1 MSSLHTGIPTK
12 KALPDNL
19 WDEKGNMHVP
29 AIPSEKR
36 RAAPQISVDY
46 LRRPIVHLPAWGALT
61 ALDVL
66 LNNLSLG
73 LFLIT
78 VCCVGLRPEVFLPAA
93 LPAFFAAWFLL
104 TLDLG
109 LLIVDLG
116 DPSRFHH
123 MLRTVRPSS
132 PMWVGVWALALSGLF
147 LTFPAWW
154 SALYVSLAY
163 GLLPDTVAVWFA
175 AVLAD
180 RTVEW
185 GCLLATLAGIP
196 CAAIGLLYKGV
207 LFSATSRPIWK
218 KARWFPAYLT
228 NGALLMGAAVLAGME
243 AATPSGGTALL
254 APVMLALLIPDIL
267 LLELH
272 LRPLLADP
280 RQGIRGTLI
289 HGAAVLDCLACV
301 CLGMALLFAVYPGG
315 IVWLYCGIAGILVS
329 AVIGRWCFVKA
340 KAV

>member
-1 MSSLHTGIPTK
+1 MQGVMPIK
-12 KALPDNL
+12 NAMPDKV
-19 WDEKGNMHVP
+19 WDEKGHMHVP
-29 AIPSEKR
+29 AVPSENLR
-36 RAAPQISVDY
+36 STPQISVDY
-46 LRRPIVHLPAWGALT
+46 IRRPITHLPPWGTLT

-78 VCCVGLRPEVFLPAA
+78 VCCAGLRPEVFLPAA
-93 LPAFFAAWFLL
+93 LPAFLVAWLLL

-147 LTFPAWW
+147 LTFPACW
-154 SALYVSLAY
+154 SAAQLALFS
-163 GLLPDTVAVWFA
+163 GLLPDVSAAWFA
-175 AVLAD
+175 RVLAD

-185 GCLLATLAGIP
+185 ACVLATLAGIP
-196 CAAIGLLYKGV
+196 CAAVGLLYKGV
-207 LFSATSRPIWK
+207 LFSATSRPVWK
-218 KARWFPAYLT
+218 KARWFPAYLC
-228 NGALLMGAAVLAGME
+228 NGALLMGAAVLAGM
-243 AATPSGGTALL
+243 AAVTSFGDA
-254 APVMLALLIPDIL
+254 ALLIPAMSVLLILDIL

-272 LRPLLADP
+272 LRPLLAGP
-280 RQGIRGTLI
+280 GQGVRGALI
-289 HGAAVLDCLACV
+289 HGAAVVDGLACV
-301 CLGMALLFAVYPGG
+301 CLGMAFLSADRPEG
-315 IVWLYCGIAGILVS
+315 IVWLHCGIVGILLP

-340 KAV
+340 KGA